1 MKKAISAC
9 LAGEKVRYDAK
20 VCPSIIDN
28 KDDYLL
34 ICPEVLGGL
43 STPRNPVEIQGQI
56 ITNAYDDLVNK
67 DIKIVDQYGDDF
79 SQNFLD
85 GANKVYEQLKENNI
99 DTIILKSKSPSCG
112 SGLIYDGNFS
122 KTLIEGDGVLSA
134 LLKKHDIKV
143 INNDDL

>member
-9 LAGEKVRYDAK
+9 LAGEKVRYDGK
-20 VCPSIIDN
+20 VTPSIIDN
-28 KDDYLL
+28 TDDYLL

-43 STPRNPVEIQGQI
+43 PIPRNPVEIQGK
-56 ITNAYDDLVNK
+56 ITTNTYDDLVNK
-67 DIKIVDQYGDDF
+67 KIKIADQYGNDV

-85 GANKVYEQLKENNI
+85 GANKVYELLKENNI

-122 KTLIEGDGVLSA
+122 KTLIKGDGVLSA
-134 LLKKHDIKV
+134 LLKKHGIKV